1 MQPPIPR
8 IAVPRVMHGLHY
20 RIRIR
25 HKYFTSPESP
35 GSGDPDFSYP
45 LTSCASSAVRC
56 LWSRSH
62 CGRMSVKLLA
72 DCAADKGQCRHHSMS
87 SSALQGAGPVSKGI
101 LLLTYSGSFSAT
113 PFRWATWRA
122 SALYSKWRIRASDH
136 ALSYQNVRN
145 VTRREILMIKN
156 SRAVQDVLVFD
167 LRLLILAC

>member
-1 MQPPIPR
+1 MTVLSRVGPEGLSALHSNSYCVLRENLRLVMITELSTAGGIGLNRLNCSGPTGFQEEYRSRQSLAAPPIPR

-62 CGRMSVKLLA
+62 FGRMSVKLLA
-72 DCAADKGQCRHHSMS
+72 DCAADKGQ
-87 SSALQGAGPVSKGI
+87 
-101 LLLTYSGSFSAT
+101 
-113 PFRWATWRA
+113 
-122 SALYSKWRIRASDH
+122 
-136 ALSYQNVRN
+136 
-145 VTRREILMIKN
+145 
-156 SRAVQDVLVFD
+156 
-167 LRLLILAC
+167 